1 MYLKERSIMINIE
14 RLKDA
19 RSDEEL
25 RQEDI
30 AKKLNISKSGYT
42 RYENELDDFP
52 IMHLINTC
60 DMLNI
65 SLDYIFNLVNFKN
78 YFNYKKDYNNE
89 KLKIRLK
96 ELRIDKRITQHKLA
110 ELLNINRS
118 TISKYETGKHLIATP
133 FLYTICKKYNL
144 SADYLLGKI
153 DSPKYLK

>member
-52 IMHLINTC
+52 II
-60 DMLNI
+60 
-65 SLDYIFNLVNFKN
+65 
-78 YFNYKKDYNNE
+78 
-89 KLKIRLK
+89 LKIISIIK
-96 ELRIDKRITQHKLA
+96 KIIITK
-110 ELLNINRS
+110 N
-118 TISKYETGKHLIATP
+118 
-133 FLYTICKKYNL
+133 
-144 SADYLLGKI
+144 
-153 DSPKYLK
+153 